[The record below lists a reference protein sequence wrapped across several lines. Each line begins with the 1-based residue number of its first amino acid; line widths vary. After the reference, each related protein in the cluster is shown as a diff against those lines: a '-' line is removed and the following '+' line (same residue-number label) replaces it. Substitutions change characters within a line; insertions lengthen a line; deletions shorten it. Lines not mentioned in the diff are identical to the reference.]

1 MARALVKSDP
11 KSLEIAISD
20 IKAGNRPVSIPLTDR
35 QPEYTDYQTL
45 GFVLLETVLRQM
57 TPWEISFAA
66 SMISTSH
73 PTARQRERA
82 KIILKMYLGLDIDA
96 GSVPSSSAGN
106 DNVPATTRRKKSA

>member
-20 IKAGNRPVSIPLTDR
+20 IKAGNRPVSVPLTDR
-35 QPEYTDYQTL
+35 QPEYTDYQAL

-106 DNVPATTRRKKSA
+106 DNVPATARRKKSD